1 MLDHTDYVKEG
12 NNLIFLD
19 SFEMLKKLFR
29 VTKYTSVERYY
40 VLSNPVA
47 DLVIERCVWCTYL
60 HYALTLPRVALT
72 L

>member
-47 DLVIERCVWCTYL
+47 DLVIERCV
-60 HYALTLPRVALT
+60 
-72 L
+72 